1 MIPANLSLVPLS
13 HERRAVMQAIR
24 FRQGD
29 QEKIVD
35 PQAMTEDRHIDLAYA
50 LTVYGVQG
58 ASERFAIAL
67 TGTEGGRK
75 RMASL
80 ESTYVT
86 LSRAKEHVQVY
97 TDDLAGV
104 LMPGTQMPDR
114 PPMTCC
120 TRKVTTN
127 PTPATDCW
135 PLPHVWIKPRWAAG
149 YWRKTALRAK
159 QWRALLLPAK
169 NTRHPMWPCRP
180 GPVTGKR
187 PGRC

>member
-1 MIPANLSLVPLS
+1 MANSLWEVAGFTD
-13 HERRAVMQAIR
+13 EGAIR

-97 TDDLAGV
+97 TDNLED
-104 LMPGTQMPDR
+104 
-114 PPMTCC
+114 
-120 TRKVTTN
+120 
-127 PTPATDCW
+127 
-135 PLPHVWIKPRWAAG
+135 
-149 YWRKTALRAK
+149 
-159 QWRALLLPAK
+159 
-169 NTRHPMWPCRP
+169 
-180 GPVTGKR
+180 
-187 PGRC
+187 